1 MRRADRHDRQVVRQF
16 EENVGIWIKV
26 MNASRIDSGE
36 PSYSRI
42 GFHSPAKRPIHCAL
56 TPPE

>member
-1 MRRADRHDRQVVRQF
+1 MRRADRQDLQVVRQF

-42 GFHSPAKRPIHCAL
+42 
-56 TPPE
+56 